1 MQKSVYYDKN
11 HFEMQPIGNLDIN
24 SDEVLIKM
32 KVCGLCG
39 TDIHKAVDKT
49 VVPPITLGHEIAG
62 EVIAAGDDV
71 MDFNVGDRVFVAH
84 HVPCFTCTYCKR
96 GHYSLCPQ
104 FKMTNVDPGG
114 FSEYIRVPALHVKH
128 TMGKLPDELSDE
140 AGSMVEPLA
149 CCLHGFEQISIN
161 PGDQVL
167 ILGAGQIGC
176 LQIQLANHFLAEQVI
191 VSDVNPYRLE
201 KAKEVGAT
209 HVIRAGE
216 EAVQEQVNR
225 LTDGHGA
232 DIVIISAGVSFLLE
246 QAMHCVARG
255 GTVLVFAPFS
265 KNDIPIP
272 AYRFFEDE
280 ISIVGAYSSTPYNY
294 TPALELLKKGV
305 IDVDKMVTHRFPLS
319 KLNEAI
325 TLAHD
330 TTKEVLKVL
339 IVPDGSR

>member
-49 VVPPITLGHEIAG
+49 VEPPITLGHEIAG

-96 GHYSLCPQ
+96 GYYSLCPQ

-140 AGSMVEPLA
+140 AGAMVEPLA

-161 PGDQVL
+161 PSDQVL

-176 LQIQLANHFLAEQVI
+176 LQIQLANHFLAGQVI

-209 HVIRAGE
+209 HVIRADE

-232 DIVIISAGVSFLLE
+232 DIVIISAGISFLLE

-255 GTVLVFAPFS
+255 GTVLVFAPFT

-272 AYRFFEDE
+272 AYRFF
-280 ISIVGAYSSTPYNY
+280 
-294 TPALELLKKGV
+294 
-305 IDVDKMVTHRFPLS
+305 
-319 KLNEAI
+319 
-325 TLAHD
+325 
-330 TTKEVLKVL
+330 
-339 IVPDGSR
+339 